1 MRASLT
7 RARQQPSTLSCTI
20 FAVLSLLLLFLLF
33 LLPLPPVSTHHAPSN
48 LLLPSFST
56 PPSSPPF
63 PRPFISRCLIF
74 LVGLS
79 STPNHGSLHR
89 TIAAESF
96 RLEISTMRL
105 STALPAIPIA
115 CISPLQPLRYI
126 IPGRATHPIQA
137 GARIDREK
145 EDSSRGINFSAILS
159 LSFSAGRGN
168 GHRRIFYAGG
178 ELELGWKEEWWGEG
192 VAESL
197 MKILAGGVRKAG
209 EKGVARL
216 LAAREARTKMA
227 GNNEAAERTEIPGS
241 PSPRSKQ
248 QNVRSIFNCVP
259 GTELS
264 TFLSLSIP
272 VRVVDHLKEDG
283 GLSLSPW
290 RYRVLLAHELF
301 LEIFL
306 GKFQGF
312 VRLFDQFLLL
322 SERVRF
328 RLLNNFTPRIY
339 LYPCILRIMHWCTT
353 FATLCKILVCMYDE
367 KRNISN
373 RDLSFRR
380 ESMRESEGL
389 YMRYL

>member
-33 LLPLPPVSTHHAPSN
+33 LLPLPPPVSTHYAPSN

-159 LSFSAGRGN
+159 LSFPAGRGN

-264 TFLSLSIP
+264 TYLFIPFHPRSHRWSFEGGWRALFVSLAIQSAPHAWIIFRDFSWKISG
-272 VRVVDHLKEDG
+272 VR
-283 GLSLSPW
+283 S
-290 RYRVLLAHELF
+290 
-301 LEIFL
+301 
-306 GKFQGF
+306 
-312 VRLFDQFLLL
+312 
-322 SERVRF
+322 
-328 RLLNNFTPRIY
+328 
-339 LYPCILRIMHWCTT
+339 
-353 FATLCKILVCMYDE
+353 
-367 KRNISN
+367 
-373 RDLSFRR
+373 SFRPIPFTFR
-380 ESMRESEGL
+380 TSAISPFE
-389 YMRYL
+389 

>member
-1 MRASLT
+1 MLEITKLRVRRGARAGWQTTKNLAVISRPSGLWMRQFPRLPLCRRRCSLYARLFDS
-7 RARQQPSTLSCTI
+7 RAPTTFYPLI

-241 PSPRSKQ
+241 LSPRSKQ

-264 TFLSLSIP
+264 TYLFIPFHPRSRRWSFEGGWRALFVSLAIQSAPRAWIIFRDFSWKISG
-272 VRVVDHLKEDG
+272 VR
-283 GLSLSPW
+283 S
-290 RYRVLLAHELF
+290 
-301 LEIFL
+301 
-306 GKFQGF
+306 
-312 VRLFDQFLLL
+312 
-322 SERVRF
+322 
-328 RLLNNFTPRIY
+328 
-339 LYPCILRIMHWCTT
+339 
-353 FATLCKILVCMYDE
+353 
-367 KRNISN
+367 
-373 RDLSFRR
+373 SFRPIPFTFR
-380 ESMRESEGL
+380 TSAISPFE
-389 YMRYL
+389 

>member
-1 MRASLT
+1 MLLGRQEQRWPGIMR
-7 RARQQPSTLSCTI
+7 RQ
-20 FAVLSLLLLFLLF
+20 
-33 LLPLPPVSTHHAPSN
+33 N
-48 LLLPSFST
+48 
-56 PPSSPPF
+56 
-63 PRPFISRCLIF
+63 
-74 LVGLS
+74 
-79 STPNHGSLHR
+79 
-89 TIAAESF
+89 E
-96 RLEISTMRL
+96 
-105 STALPAIPIA
+105 
-115 CISPLQPLRYI
+115 
-126 IPGRATHPIQA
+126 
-137 GARIDREK
+137 
-145 EDSSRGINFSAILS
+145 
-159 LSFSAGRGN
+159 
-168 GHRRIFYAGG
+168 
-178 ELELGWKEEWWGEG
+178 
-192 VAESL
+192 
-197 MKILAGGVRKAG
+197 RKYR
-209 EKGVARL
+209 ARL
-216 LAAREARTKMA
+216 LPGASNRTFEAYLTVCQVL
-227 GNNEAAERTEIPGS
+227 NSLPI
-241 PSPRSKQ
+241 
-248 QNVRSIFNCVP
+248 
-259 GTELS
+259 
-264 TFLSLSIP
+264 FLSLSIP

-306 GKFQGF
+306 GKFQEF

>member
-1 MRASLT
+1 MRQFPRLPLRRRRCSLYARLFDS
-7 RARQQPSTLSCTI
+7 RAPTTFYPLI

-241 PSPRSKQ
+241 LSPRSKQ

-264 TFLSLSIP
+264 TYLFIP
-272 VRVVDHLKEDG
+272 FH
-283 GLSLSPW
+283 
-290 RYRVLLAHELF
+290 
-301 LEIFL
+301 
-306 GKFQGF
+306 
-312 VRLFDQFLLL
+312 
-322 SERVRF
+322 
-328 RLLNNFTPRIY
+328 PR
-339 LYPCILRIMHWCTT
+339 
-353 FATLCKILVCMYDE
+353 
-367 KRNISN
+367 S
-373 RDLSFRR
+373 RR
-380 ESMRESEGL
+380 
-389 YMRYL
+389 